1 MQLRT
6 VSLLSAL
13 LLPLVAAPAIALGSS
28 SDTATA
34 PKTIPTKPSDG
45 AVTQVPPGGGNPA
58 PGTCTVD
65 NTDANY
71 TCTTCTSPGG
81 GVITVTCVPKVKKPP
96 IIWW

>member
-13 LLPLVAAPAIALGSS
+13 LLPLVAAPTIALGSS
-28 SDTATA
+28 GTATA
-34 PKTIPTKPSDG
+34 PTTTPTKPSEG
-45 AVTQVPPGGGNPA
+45 AETQVPPKNPA

-65 NTDANY
+65 NSGANY

-81 GVITVTCVPKVKKPP
+81 GVVTITCVPKVRAPL
-96 IIWW
+96 WG